1 MEFSVGESP
10 LRPLL
15 GQKNLTQNI
24 IGFRLTFA
32 TILDFI
38 KKSLCFSAKP
48 FDVLQKTFDLVGKSV
63 RFVDKKFLF
72 AKKSKFSPQ
81 FKRSLAF
88 LKKVLI
94 ASKPLFGFWDLGFW
108 VSGL

>member
-1 MEFSVGESP
+1 MYLLLTASRVSLELDSKKKENVFMEFSVGEKP

-15 GQKNLTQNI
+15 GQKNLSQNL

-48 FDVLQKTFDLVGKSV
+48 FDVLQKTFDLVGKRV

-72 AKKSKFSPQ
+72 AKKSEFSPN
-81 FKRSLAF
+81 
-88 LKKVLI
+88 KK
-94 ASKPLFGFWDLGFW
+94 DL
-108 VSGL
+108 